1 MKKLSKLSFS
11 PQALLYVI
19 SGIAFLALIFVVKQK
34 TCQNDSTGDLRSTF
48 WWLGCSAGESNISS
62 ASTN

>member
-1 MKKLSKLSFS
+1 MAKKVSLT
-11 PQALLYVI
+11 PETLLYLF
-19 SGIAFLALIFVVKQK
+19 SGVAFLVLIFVVKQK

-48 WWLGCSAGESNISS
+48 WFLNCSAGESNIDS